1 MQILLLSTSLPEMG
15 TFRPPRQA
23 KRQQN
28 QCDGLPAGLNEDLW
42 KGTAASQTLR
52 SDPAPVG
59 TNGSAA

>member
-1 MQILLLSTSLPEMG
+1 MG